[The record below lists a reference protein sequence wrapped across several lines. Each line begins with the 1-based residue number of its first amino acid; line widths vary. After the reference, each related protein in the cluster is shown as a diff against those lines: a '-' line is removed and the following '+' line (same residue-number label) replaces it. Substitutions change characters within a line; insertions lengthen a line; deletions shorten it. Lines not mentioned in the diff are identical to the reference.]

1 MEEGRYPIRGIDRTL
16 ERVKNLYQSMKRER
30 ERERRGKG
38 GKKIPEKDGW
48 EKTQTIRW
56 PSNQHTVKR
65 EWRR

>member
-1 MEEGRYPIRGIDRTL
+1 MEKGRYPIRGIDETL
-16 ERVKNLYQSMKRER
+16 ERVKNLYKRRER
-30 ERERRGKG
+30 EG
-38 GKKIPEKDGW
+38 GKKTPEKDGW